1 MKKFLIPIL
10 VFLIVMLFTIA
21 IGKSKEVYNLKEKLK
36 NQELYI
42 EDLCTKT
49 NYEHV
54 DSLYMEI
61 MDLGAQLDSMM
72 LKYD

>member
-1 MKKFLIPIL
+1 MKKLL
-10 VFLIVMLFTIA
+10 VFLIVMLFAIA
-21 IGKSKEVYNLKEKLK
+21 IGKSKKVYSLKEELK
-36 NQELYI
+36 NQELYM
-42 EDLCTKT
+42 EDLYIKT

-72 LKYD
+72 LKYE

>member
-10 VFLIVMLFTIA
+10 VFLIVMLFTIT
-21 IGKSKEVYNLKEKLK
+21 IGKSKEVYSLKEKLK

-42 EDLCTKT
+42 EDLCIKT

-61 MDLGAQLDSMM
+61 MYLGAQLDSMM